1 MSSKLPSGSYWSTL
15 KITKLR
21 ASVLFLVTLLLTTGI
36 IIRSSSEKQVW
47 VDLSPVLV
55 EMKVPAGIAERITVE
70 DQPMEAVKSGSLAM
84 VTLSYQPSKGEKVW
98 FMTAYYFVEKEL
110 DKSILPDQVPPYG
123 FKLMAQDG
131 MAISVIGPQES
142 AFEVN
147 SEDGENYTMLYD
159 ILYDADSYRFTN
171 RSS

>member
-1 MSSKLPSGSYWSTL
+1 MSSKLPSGSCLSTL

-21 ASVLFLVTLLLTTGI
+21 AVVLFLVTLLLTTGI

-47 VDLSPVLV
+47 IDLSPVLV

-70 DQPMEAVKSGSLAM
+70 DQPMEEVESGALAI
-84 VTLSYQPSKGEKVW
+84 VTLSYQPSMGEKVW

-110 DKSILPDQVPPYG
+110 DKTILPDQVPPYG
-123 FKLMAQDG
+123 YKVMAQDG

-147 SEDGENYTMLYD
+147 NEDGKNYSMLYD
-159 ILYDADSYRFTN
+159 ILYDSDSYRITS

>member
-1 MSSKLPSGSYWSTL
+1 
-15 KITKLR
+15 
-21 ASVLFLVTLLLTTGI
+21 
-36 IIRSSSEKQVW
+36 
-47 VDLSPVLV
+47 
-55 EMKVPAGIAERITVE
+55 MKVPAGIAERITVE

-110 DKSILPDQVPPYG
+110 DKSIIPDQVPPYG
-123 FKLMAQDG
+123 FKVMTQDG

-142 AFEVN
+142 LFEVN
-147 SEDGENYTMLYD
+147 SEDGKNYTMLYD
-159 ILYDADSYRFTN
+159 ILYDADSYRITS